1 VCLDA
6 GIQTNKNKEKPP
18 RKLLKTTTSP
28 TQLHLFSLSAPFGHI
43 WLGAAYSAFSVGSVA
58 LQTATTPFLSS
69 CRSGYFRGAGE
80 PLIGDRF
87 CGLFDQS

>member
-28 TQLHLFSLSAPFGHI
+28 TQLHLFSLSAPFGHVPGI
-43 WLGAAYSAFSVGSVA
+43 FVGQES
-58 LQTATTPFLSS
+58 P
-69 CRSGYFRGAGE
+69 
-80 PLIGDRF
+80 
-87 CGLFDQS
+87 